1 VKLTTTSIRSLA
13 LPKGVQ
19 EKTFFDDALPAFGV
33 RVRSSGSKSYVVQY
47 KVGSQHR
54 RFPLGAVA
62 AIDLGKA
69 RDTAK
74 DILAR
79 VRLGEDPFAEK
90 LDKRQKSEQTFSALL
105 PRFLAH
111 QRGRLKPRSLV
122 EVQRHLEVYARPWH
136 TMPVT
141 SIDRAAVATLLAKL
155 GDSNGPGASNRFRAS
170 VSAYF
175 NWLAREGMLET
186 NPAAFTN
193 KLTEGG
199 ARDRVLTDPEL
210 AAIWR
215 AAGDDQYGT
224 IIKLLALT
232 GGRRDEIGALRWSE
246 IDLGKALITL
256 PGERTKN
263 SRPHVIPLAPQAVN
277 LLKVL
282 PRRDGADGEPCAFVF
297 GRTDRP
303 FSGWSKSKRELDAR
317 LQAAGASVADWTPHD
332 FRRSLST
339 SLHERGV
346 APHIVETLLGHASGH
361 RAGVAGTYNR
371 ADYLTQRRTELER
384 WANHIEN
391 LVGGKRRR
399 TAIVKPFRRG

>member
-47 KVGSQHR
+47 KVGRQHR
-54 RFPLGAVA
+54 RFPLGAVTA
-62 AIDLGKA
+62 LDLGKA

-79 VRLGEDPFAEK
+79 VRLGDDPFAEK
-90 LDKRQKSEQTFSALL
+90 LEKRQKSEQTFGTLL
-105 PRFLAH
+105 PRFLEH
-111 QRGRLKPRSLV
+111 QRDRLKPRSLV
-122 EVQRHLEVYARPWH
+122 EVQRHLELYARPWH
-136 TMPVT
+136 SLPVT
-141 SIDRAAVATLLAKL
+141 SIDRAAVATMLAKL
-155 GDSNGPGASNRFRAS
+155 GDSNGPGASNRARAS
-170 VSAYF
+170 ISAYF
-175 NWLAREGMLET
+175 NWLAREGVLET
-186 NPAAFTN
+186 NPAAYTN

-224 IIKLLALT
+224 IVKLLALT
-232 GGRRDEIGALRWSE
+232 GARRDEIGALRWSE
-246 IDLGKALITL
+246 IDLDKAQIAL

-263 SRPHVIPLAPQAVN
+263 WRPHVIPLAPQAVK
-277 LLKVL
+277 LLKAL
-282 PRRDGADGEPCAFVF
+282 PRRDGTDGEPCDFVF

-303 FSGWSKSKRELDAR
+303 FSGWSKSKRELDDR
-317 LQAAGASVADWTPHD
+317 LQAAGTPVPDWTPHD

-339 SLHERGV
+339 NLHERGV
-346 APHIVETLLGHASGH
+346 APHVVETLLGHASGH
-361 RAGVAGTYNR
+361 RAGVAGVYNR
-371 ADYLTQRRTELER
+371 ADYIAQRRIELEK
-384 WANHIEN
+384 WADHIEA
-391 LVGGKRRR
+391 LVGGKRRS
-399 TAIVKPFRRG
+399 AIMKKFRRR